1 MSAAAALVA
10 ELSQIGVKLV
20 VRDGR
25 IYSQPPRG
33 LSQELRERV
42 AAQKGEIVALLTREE
57 RPGPTAACYGCRGTE
72 FWAFASV
79 GRWICAACHQPD
91 YPSERLVWARV
102 RPPASPFGP
111 GQADLDCAVC
121 HGTGIERLPNTRWTI
136 CACRE
141 RDFHPD
147 PARRRDAG
155 GAQ

>member
-10 ELSQIGVKLV
+10 ELSQLGVKLV

-25 IYSQPPRG
+25 IYSQPPRR
-33 LSQELRERV
+33 LSPALRERV
-42 AAQKGEIVALLTREE
+42 AAQKGQIVALLTRDE

-72 FWAFASV
+72 FWALADI
-79 GRWICAACHQPD
+79 GRWICAACHKPD
-91 YPSERLVWARV
+91 CATERLVWARV

-111 GQADLDCAVC
+111 GHPDLECAVC
-121 HGTGIERLPNTRWTI
+121 DGSGIEQLPNARWTI

-147 PARRRDAG
+147 PTRRRDARG
-155 GAQ
+155 DA